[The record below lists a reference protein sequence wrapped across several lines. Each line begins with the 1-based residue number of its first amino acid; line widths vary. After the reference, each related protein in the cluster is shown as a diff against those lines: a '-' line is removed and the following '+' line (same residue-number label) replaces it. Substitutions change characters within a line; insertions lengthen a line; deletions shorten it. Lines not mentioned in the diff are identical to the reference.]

1 MTHELRSTIFIVV
14 STLLILG
21 YLVWVLTG
29 PIKRFLYRHF
39 TVRFYYPTVR
49 QVALDHDFFLVNE
62 FVGSLSGGDQLHIDH
77 ILIGEKYIYCI
88 RDRYY
93 PGTLLSDP
101 EDEMWTFYSGKTKSV
116 QISNPISINRFRVER
131 LCLLAPIDRSIVIPI
146 VLVNNDCYYTPFEQ
160 DDASGYFLSLKQLAK
175 FVDLKEAED
184 VSPINALVAESLAN
198 DLSKMKSHDAK

>member
-1 MTHELRSTIFIVV
+1 MTHELRATIFIVV
-14 STLLILG
+14 STLLILA
-21 YLVWVLTG
+21 YHAWVLTG

-77 ILIGEKYIYCI
+77 ILIGEKDIYCI

-101 EDEMWTFYSGKTKSV
+101 VDEMWTFY
-116 QISNPISINRFRVER
+116 
-131 LCLLAPIDRSIVIPI
+131 
-146 VLVNNDCYYTPFEQ
+146 
-160 DDASGYFLSLKQLAK
+160 
-175 FVDLKEAED
+175 
-184 VSPINALVAESLAN
+184 
-198 DLSKMKSHDAK
+198 